1 MFSTTDLKKGLKLE
15 IDKKVFVILK
25 SDHVNPGKGSAF
37 VKTRLKNL
45 ETGAVIEK
53 TFKSGVS
60 TGAIAPDLEEKE
72 MEYLY
77 DDMEGFNFMDQ
88 ESYETI
94 HVTKDQ
100 VSESKDFLRE
110 GVRCTI
116 LYYNKKPISIEFPN
130 FVNLR
135 VRETDPGL
143 KGDTASGGLKKAIME
158 TGLQLNV
165 PLFIKQDEVLK
176 VDTRTRDY
184 VERVKE
190 SAFCKAFI

>member
-116 LYYNKKPISIEFPN
+116 LF
-130 FVNLR
+130 
-135 VRETDPGL
+135 
-143 KGDTASGGLKKAIME
+143 
-158 TGLQLNV
+158 
-165 PLFIKQDEVLK
+165 
-176 VDTRTRDY
+176 
-184 VERVKE
+184 
-190 SAFCKAFI
+190 

>member
-1 MFSTTDLKKGLKLE
+1 MFSTTDLKKGLKIE
-15 IDKKVFVILK
+15 IDRKVFVILK

-88 ESYETI
+88 DSYETI

-116 LYYNKKPISIEFPN
+116 LYYNKRPISIEFPN

-135 VRETDPGL
+135 VKQTDPGL

-165 PLFIKQDEVLK
+165 PLFIKEDEVLK
-176 VDTRTRDY
+176 VDTRTRDFL
-184 VERVKE
+184 ERVKE
-190 SAFCKAFI
+190 

>member
-1 MFSTTDLKKGLKLE
+1 M
-15 IDKKVFVILK
+15 
-25 SDHVNPGKGSAF
+25 A
-37 VKTRLKNL
+37 
-45 ETGAVIEK
+45 
-53 TFKSGVS
+53 
-60 TGAIAPDLEEKE
+60 DLEEKE

-116 LYYNKKPISIEFPN
+116 LYYNKRPISIEFPN

-135 VRETDPGL
+135 VRQTDPGL

-165 PLFIKQDEVLK
+165 PLFIKEDEVLK

-190 SAFCKAFI
+190 